1 MLGLIGLLLGVA
13 VKRLGLLCVGTLLLA
28 GCAGGAPDAAPSAPS
43 EAPST
48 PAGPVVTGPGTY
60 AYEAGGASVEVTLP
74 GVADTTVA
82 GVVALAKA
90 PKPVYVSVV
99 VDNRKGAAA
108 VMPSEVAA
116 YTVSG
121 SKVTYEAAYKYLDT
135 LDDSKMSVEDGNKVI
150 AAYNK
155 VNDPVSVGET
165 RTVTMVGT
173 KPLPKDIVRVT
184 VADAY
189 GDETEAT
196 KR

>member
-1 MLGLIGLLLGVA
+1 
-13 VKRLGLLCVGTLLLA
+13 VGTLLLA
-28 GCAGGAPDAAPSAPS
+28 GCAGGAPAAAPSALS

-60 AYEAGGASVEVTLP
+60 AYEAGGALIEVTLP

-99 VDNRKGAAA
+99 VDNRKGAAE
-108 VMPSEVAA
+108 VMPSEVNA

-121 SKVTYEAAYKYLDT
+121 SKVVYEAAYKYLNSV
-135 LDDSKMSVEDGNKVI
+135 DDSKMSVEDGNKVI

-155 VNDPVSVGET
+155 VNDPVSIGET

-173 KPLPKDIVRVT
+173 KPLPEDIVRVT
-184 VADAY
+184 VADSY

-196 KR
+196 KK